1 MNTRAKQTA
10 KGVGRFGKRSAAEL
24 FCQFAISVE
33 KYGLRHDEN
42 TEFRDAAAQGAIC
55 DLAVDERMAQGIALS
70 GGHDCL
76 IGVQH
81 PGNGLVADGVGHD
94 LNAVFR
100 CEAAESSHILPRR
113 PCKTVIVRLTRIA
126 AAQHGRPRAET
137 PILKELQGSE
147 RQKAVILTPPAVF
160 AVQQAFPEGGKIV
173 EADLV
178 AIADGRAA
186 RCGDLPQQRESQVRI
201 FHAGSNVVALD
212 AGKPQRGGIV
222 HGLTE
227 HVAVLLPGKSRDL
240 CLYKI
245 AGVAPEDTAERSVRC
260 AQYLVGRAL

>member
-1 MNTRAKQTA
+1 M
-10 KGVGRFGKRSAAEL
+10 
-24 FCQFAISVE
+24 
-33 KYGLRHDEN
+33 
-42 TEFRDAAAQGAIC
+42 
-55 DLAVDERMAQGIALS
+55 
-70 GGHDCL
+70 
-76 IGVQH
+76 
-81 PGNGLVADGVGHD
+81 
-94 LNAVFR
+94 
-100 CEAAESSHILPRR
+100 
-113 PCKTVIVRLTRIA
+113 IVRLTLIA

-160 AVQQAFPEGGKIV
+160 AAGQALLKGGEVV

-178 AIADGRAA
+178 PVADGRIA
-186 RCGDLPQQRESQVRI
+186 RSVDLPQQRESQLRVLN
-201 FHAGSNVVALD
+201 AGADVVALD
-212 AGKPQRGGIV
+212 AGEAQRGGVV

>member
-1 MNTRAKQTA
+1 
-10 KGVGRFGKRSAAEL
+10 
-24 FCQFAISVE
+24 
-33 KYGLRHDEN
+33 
-42 TEFRDAAAQGAIC
+42 
-55 DLAVDERMAQGIALS
+55 MAQGIALS

-76 IGVQH
+76 ISVQH

-186 RCGDLPQQRESQVRI
+186 RCVDLPQQRESQVRI
-201 FHAGSNVVALD
+201 FHASSNVVALD

>member
-1 MNTRAKQTA
+1 MI
-10 KGVGRFGKRSAAEL
+10 VG
-24 FCQFAISVE
+24 
-33 KYGLRHDEN
+33 
-42 TEFRDAAAQGAIC
+42 
-55 DLAVDERMAQGIALS
+55 
-70 GGHDCL
+70 
-76 IGVQH
+76 
-81 PGNGLVADGVGHD
+81 
-94 LNAVFR
+94 
-100 CEAAESSHILPRR
+100 
-113 PCKTVIVRLTRIA
+113 LTRIA

-186 RCGDLPQQRESQVRI
+186 RCVDLPQQRESQVRI